1 MNKFIFQNEN
11 IRVFVLAFVSIL
23 IIRFALKVIPFENKL
38 TISTLLFIIIFLII
52 NKNYLEKS

>member
-1 MNKFIFQNEN
+1 MSKLIFQNEN

-23 IIRFALKVIPFENKL
+23 IIRFALKVIAFENNL
-38 TISTLLFIIIFLII
+38 TNLTFLFIIIFLII

>member
-1 MNKFIFQNEN
+1 MSKLILQNEN

-23 IIRFALKVIPFENKL
+23 IIRFALKVIAFENKL